1 MPDEPDAGRSAR
13 AANLFDVRRMIGGL
27 LGIYGLILTVLGI
40 GASDADL
47 DKAAGVNLNL
57 WTGLALLLVG
67 GLFLLWAFMR
77 PLSEELGT
85 EEPGEDDRTVRGA
98 HPPSGPDAAA
108 LAGSQTARRRPRR
121 DRDRPSGQGDSRRE

>member
-1 MPDEPDAGRSAR
+1 MPDEPDTSRSAR

-40 GASDADL
+40 GASEADI

-67 GLFLLWAFMR
+67 GLFLLWAFLR

-85 EEPGEDDRTVRGA
+85 EEPDEDDRTVTGA
-98 HPPSGPDAAA
+98 HPPSGADAAA
-108 LAGSQTARRRPRR
+108 RAGVTDGAPA
-121 DRDRPSGQGDSRRE
+121 PPA